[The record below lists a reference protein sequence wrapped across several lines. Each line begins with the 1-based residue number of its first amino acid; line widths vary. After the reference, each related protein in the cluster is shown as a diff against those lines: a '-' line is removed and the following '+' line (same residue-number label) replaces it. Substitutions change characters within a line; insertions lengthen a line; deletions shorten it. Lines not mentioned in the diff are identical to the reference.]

1 METAARS
8 RPARSRLRRLVAYGF
23 VLSFLTTL
31 TTPLIAQPPDQTQ
44 PALGDALRS
53 LQIYNLDGIKFVS
66 LQEFADALNV
76 RTYYSEK
83 ARKIILYI
91 GEHEVKVSAGN
102 PFVIIGERVVQL
114 PVETRHAGADLLVPL
129 PYFADVLRSV
139 LPSEMAQ
146 ILDRVRAP
154 AETGSPEKAE
164 DDHTPNILSFVV
176 ETKANGTLI
185 RIATSRR
192 FAPAELSTRVTKNWL
207 HVDVLGGRLDPKLRK
222 RKVNKGIVR
231 EFRPL
236 QGETIAHLSFRLRK
250 SIIDRKV
257 LFNPSTNE
265 IWVSLPSEKVDS
277 KRIEKALENERRRWR
292 IDTVVI
298 DPGHGGRDPG
308 AIGQRGVREK
318 DVVLKIA
325 LRLRSFLEKR
335 GDIRVVMTR
344 DSDVFVP
351 LQERTAIANREQ
363 GKLFI
368 SLHANSNRSPRV
380 SGVTTYFL
388 GPAKTEEALEVAARE
403 NAAIHYEGSRA
414 AYEGLT
420 NEKFILLAMAQNS
433 FNHESQGLA
442 AIVQEELARKLGLR
456 DRGVK
461 QAGYYVL
468 VGASMPNIL
477 VETAFISNRREEK
490 MMASSSFQKKV
501 AEALYRSILRFK
513 ERYDWG
519 L

>member
-1 METAARS
+1 MQIAS
-8 RPARSRLRRLVAYGF
+8 RIGQAGTWLRRVYLAAA
-23 VLSFLTTL
+23 VLSLVTASVMAQS
-31 TTPLIAQPPDQTQ
+31 PERVQIA
-44 PALGDALRS
+44 LERSLRS
-53 LQIYNLDGIKFVS
+53 LPIQYQNGFKFASVQA
-66 LQEFADALNV
+66 LADALDL

-83 ARKIILYI
+83 ARKIILYVGGKEI
-91 GEHEVKVSAGN
+91 KVTAQN
-102 PFVIIGERVVQL
+102 PFVMIADRVVQL
-114 PVETRHAGADLLVPL
+114 PIETRYDGGDILVPL
-129 PYFADVLRSV
+129 PYFLDAVRSV
-139 LPSEMAQ
+139 LPEEFAGIVEQGEAAASGNGDGE
-146 ILDRVRAP
+146 P
-154 AETGSPEKAE
+154 ADPSA
-164 DDHTPNILSFVV
+164 PNIHGYVI

-185 RIATSRR
+185 RISTSRR
-192 FAPAELSTRVTKNWL
+192 FASSELSTRVTKDWL
-207 HVDVLGGRLDPKLRK
+207 HLDVLGGRLDPSLRK
-222 RKVNKGIVR
+222 QKVKKGLVR

-236 QGETIAHLSFRLRK
+236 QAETMAHLSFRLRK
-250 SIIDRKV
+250 KITDRKA
-257 LFNPSTNE
+257 FYNPATRE
-265 IWVSLPSEKVDS
+265 IWISLPSDKIDR
-277 KRIEKALENERRRWR
+277 KRIEKALESERKRWR

-308 AIGQRGVREK
+308 AIGPRGIREK

-325 LRLRSFLEKR
+325 RHLKRLLEKR
-335 GDIRVVMTR
+335 SDIRVVMTR
-344 DSDVFVP
+344 ESDTFVP
-351 LQERTAIANREQ
+351 LQERAAIANREQ

-380 SGVTTYFL
+380 AGATTYFL

-403 NAAIHYEGSRA
+403 NAAIHYEGSRS
-414 AYEGLT
+414 AYAEMT

-433 FNHESQGLA
+433 FNHESENLA
-442 AIVQEELARKLGLR
+442 AIVQEELTRRLGLR

-490 MMASSSFQKKV
+490 LLAASSFQKKA
-501 AEALYRSILRFK
+501 AEALYQSILRFK